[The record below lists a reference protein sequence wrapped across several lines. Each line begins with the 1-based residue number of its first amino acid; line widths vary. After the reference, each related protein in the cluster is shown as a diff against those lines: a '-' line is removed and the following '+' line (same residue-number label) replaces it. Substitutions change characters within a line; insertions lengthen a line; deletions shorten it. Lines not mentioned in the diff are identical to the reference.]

1 MLCFVERKFMAYLHR
16 PTLALLG
23 LCLAFITAC
32 NPVPPSVVASDFSID
47 GVDGTGAAQ
56 NVTIDLSAKD
66 GCYTLDSLTAK
77 VKLDKDVTVNPD
89 PAIERD
95 YTFPV
100 VFIVTE
106 SFGTKV
112 LYTVTVKGTACA
124 PVIKV
129 PAIVPTT
136 VTSTTPTSTTTTSTT
151 P

>member
-1 MLCFVERKFMAYLHR
+1 MLCFAERKFMAYLHR

-66 GCYTLDSLTAK
+66 GCYTLNSLSAK
-77 VKLDKDVTVNPD
+77 VKVDKDVTVNPD

-106 SFGTKV
+106 SFGTQV

-124 PVIKV
+124 VVQV
-129 PAIVPTT
+129 PAIVPA
-136 VTSTTPTSTTTTSTT
+136 TSGTTTTGTTTTT